1 MLWGRAGAP
10 PPEAVAQL
18 IPGEG
23 SRACLGASGGG
34 APARPTRLPLMIIG
48 FCGSGNMAAAIAR
61 GWAGSR
67 DRLLFFDA
75 DADKARKLAGEVGG
89 EAVGSNAEL
98 AELADVVVL
107 AVKPGALEQAAGE
120 LAGVKAVISILGA
133 TSLEKVEA
141 AFGEAEVGRIMP
153 NLAVEVGAG
162 VLCIAGSFSPEVRE
176 RLDTLGSVVEMPD
189 SQFDVATALMGCSP
203 AYFALVAEALADA
216 GAGAGLDE
224 ELVEKLVVGA
234 AAGTGALMR
243 VRRPADLRVAV
254 TSPGGSTEAG
264 LDALEREGAREAFAA
279 AVRASLERM
288 RG

>member
-1 MLWGRAGAP
+1 
-10 PPEAVAQL
+10 
-18 IPGEG
+18 
-23 SRACLGASGGG
+23 
-34 APARPTRLPLMIIG
+34 
-48 FCGSGNMAAAIAR
+48 MAAAIAK
-61 GWAGSR
+61 GWAGAW
-67 DRLLFFDA
+67 DGMLFFDA
-75 DADKARKLAGEVGG
+75 DADKARKLAGDVGG
-89 EAVGSNAEL
+89 EAAGSNAEL

-141 AFGEAEVGRIMP
+141 AFGDSEVGRIMP
-153 NLAVEVGAG
+153 NLAVEVGEG
-162 VLCIAGSFSPEVRE
+162 VLCISGSFSDEVR
-176 RLDTLGSVVEMPD
+176 RKLDTLGSVVELPD
-189 SQFDVATALMGCSP
+189 SQFDIATALMGCSP
-203 AYFALVAEALADA
+203 AYFALVSEALVEA
-216 GAGAGLDE
+216 GVDAGLDE
-224 ELVEKLVVGA
+224 ELAERLVVGS

-264 LDALEREGAREAFAA
+264 LDALEREEAREAFAA